1 MLPLNAIE
9 REMSAICEDYIRGD
23 GKEEQGQGEK
33 QGAVRVK
40 IYPLVIEDLEARGLG
55 AGAGSI
61 THILN

>member
-9 REMSAICEDYIRGD
+9 KEMSAICEDYMKGN

-33 QGAVRVK
+33 QGAVRVR
-40 IYPLVIEDLEARGLG
+40 IYPLVIEHLEARGLG
-55 AGAGSI
+55 TEVSSI